1 MSVPVT
7 AGVWILSVP
16 LIAEFVFGPIN
27 LWTGRTMGNYRRFTG
42 LPPWF
47 ATRVLAPIKLATA
60 LALAVGLALRVM
72 SIVGAALA
80 LAVSLFYL
88 ARLADP
94 GRRDPAGLAGFAIFG
109 ALACALLAL
118 RVTA

>member
-1 MSVPVT
+1 LT
-7 AGVWILSVP
+7 AAVWILSVP
-16 LIAEFVFGPIN
+16 LIAEFVFAPIN

-47 ATRVLAPIKLATA
+47 ATCILAPVKLATA
-60 LALAVGLALRVM
+60 LALAVGLALGVVG
-72 SIVGAALA
+72 IAGAALA

-88 ARLADP
+88 ARLSGP
-94 GRRDPAGLAGFAIFG
+94 GRRDPAGLAGFAVFG
-109 ALACALLAL
+109 AMACALLVL